1 MPYIATLTG
10 EIDWHV
16 EQRKFGSQAS
26 AIAWC
31 EGEGLA
37 KFNHQTARGIIH
49 AHSGQLVWDKSG
61 LGREQQPE
69 RDTRRTMRRI
79 LANFRTSSQR

>member
-10 EIDWHV
+10 EIDGHV
-16 EQRKFGSQAS
+16 EQRKFGTQTS

-37 KFNHQTARGIIH
+37 KFNDQTARGIVH
-49 AHSGQLVWDKSG
+49 AVSGQLLWDKSG
-61 LGREQQPE
+61 LGREQQAE
-69 RDTRRTMRRI
+69 RDMQRAMRRI
-79 LANFRTSSQR
+79 LANFRPSKSR

>member
-10 EIDWHV
+10 EIDRHV
-16 EQRKFGSQAS
+16 EQRKFGTQDS

-37 KFNHQTARGIIH
+37 KFNDQTARGIVH
-49 AHSGQLVWDKSG
+49 AGKGTSGSN
-61 LGREQQPE
+61 REVESTDAPE
-69 RDTRRTMRRI
+69 RGGLPR
-79 LANFRTSSQR
+79 SSSPPALPTHSE